1 MLSFCKRFVSAVA
14 LAGLLSAAAVG
25 DAAARSAPDSFAD
38 LVERLMPSVVNIATT
53 QKMPERR
60 QMDVPRLPPGSP
72 FEEFFKDFF
81 ERQQRGGSPQQ
92 QRRPVTSLGSGF
104 VVDAAGF
111 IVTNNHVIDGAE
123 EIKVILQNGV
133 EIPAKLVGT
142 DQQTDIAVLQVE
154 TKEKLVPIVWGD
166 SDKARVGDW
175 VLAIGNPFGLG
186 GSVTAGIVSARG
198 RDIGAGRYDD
208 FIQTDASINKGNS
221 GGPLFNTDGQVI
233 GVNTAIYSQSGGSVG
248 IGFSVPSVIA
258 QRVATQIREFGKT
271 KRGWLGVRIQAVT
284 DEIAENLG
292 LDKARGA
299 MVAGVTEGGPADKA
313 KIEAGDVILSFDG
326 KPVADMRALPRI
338 VADSAIGKTVA
349 VEVWRKGRKETI
361 RAQVGELNEEEV
373 AMAAQPNQGGGGT
386 PRGTVDIDSLGM
398 TLSRITPELRQK
410 FELKPDAKGVV
421 VTEVKSDGAAA
432 AKDLRAGDL
441 ILDVHGSEVATPEDV
456 RERVKQAQAEKKRS
470 VLLRIQRGADT
481 RFVPLALKG

>member
-1 MLSFCKRFVSAVA
+1 MLTFCKRAVGALAVA
-14 LAGLLSAAAVG
+14 GMLTLGGVPE
-25 DAAARSAPDSFAD
+25 AAARSAPESFAD
-38 LVERLMPSVVNIATT
+38 LVEKLMPSVVNIATT

-60 QMDVPRLPPGSP
+60 QMEVPRLPPGSP

-81 ERQQRGGSPQQ
+81 ERQQRGGTPQQQ

-104 VVDAAGF
+104 VIDAAGF

-123 EIKVILQNGV
+123 EIKVILQNGT
-133 EIPAKLVGT
+133 EIPAKLIGT

-186 GSVTAGIVSARG
+186 GSVTAGIISARG

-221 GGPLFNTDGQVI
+221 GGPLFNTDGQVV

-248 IGFSVPSVIA
+248 IGFSVPAVIA
-258 QRVATQIREFGKT
+258 QRVASQIREFGKT

-313 KIEAGDVILSFDG
+313 KLEAGDVILSFDG

-338 VADSAIGKTVA
+338 VADSAIGRSVP
-349 VEVWRKGRKETI
+349 VEVWRKGKTQTL
-361 RAQVGELNEEEV
+361 RAEVGELNEEEV
-373 AMAAQPNQGGGGT
+373 AMAAQPNQGGGT
-386 PRGTVDIDSLGM
+386 ARAVDIDALGL
-398 TLSRITPELRQK
+398 TLARLTPELRQK

-421 VTEVKSDGAAA
+421 VTEVKSEGAAA
-432 AKDLRAGDL
+432 AKDLRVGDL
-441 ILDVHGSEVATPEDV
+441 ILDVHGSEVETPEDV
-456 RERVKQAQAEKKRS
+456 REKVKQAQAEKKRS

>member
-1 MLSFCKRFVSAVA
+1 MLSFCKRFVGALAVA
-14 LAGLLSAAAVG
+14 GMLAGATVSDAV
-25 DAAARSAPDSFAD
+25 ARSAPDSFAD
-38 LVERLMPSVVNIATT
+38 LVEKLMPSVVNIATT

-60 QMDVPRLPPGSP
+60 QMDVPKLPPGSP

-81 ERQQRGGSPQQ
+81 ERQQRGGTPQQ

-123 EIKVILQNGV
+123 EIKVILQSGV

-248 IGFSVPSVIA
+248 IGFSVPSIIA
-258 QRVATQIREFGKT
+258 QRVAMQIREFGKT

-313 KIEAGDVILSFDG
+313 RIEAGDVILSFDG

-338 VADSAIGKTVA
+338 VADSPIGKTVP
-349 VEVWRKGRKETI
+349 VEVWRKGKRETI
-361 RAQVGELNEEEV
+361 RAQVGELNEEDV
-373 AMAAQPNQGGGGT
+373 AMAAQPSQGGGGA
-386 PRGTVDIDSLGM
+386 PRGTVDIDALGM
-398 TLSRITPELRQK
+398 SLARLTPELRQK

-441 ILDVHGSEVATPEDV
+441 ILDVHGAEVASPEDV
-456 RERVKQAQAEKKRS
+456 REKVKQAQAEKKRS
-470 VLLRIQRGADT
+470 VLLRIQRGGDT